1 MLPKVPRPMRKRTS
15 LPTNEVH
22 QDTSFSI
29 LNETDDASEP
39 TESGELFDRVRA
51 DCGLEAWSIVSQYSI
66 ENIHRMASQ
75 KGFPRGKIPVMCA
88 ALDKVDNIF
97 PDAKAVLKDASEK
110 AFDSADPA
118 VKMTEAFVSYIKQSC
133 LSSSGPESI
142 DWSAVEE
149 TQTIHVDYP
158 SLLTSESLKKRIAD
172 WPTDANGESPPN
184 ARVILQSLGLAVHTV
199 ASRQIDMDS
208 APGKE
213 FLHPWLRVHHSQLGF
228 VAVRLLGHFP
238 TLPMRSLRANHLG
251 RLVSIRGTVA
261 RLGPIK
267 PLCIR
272 LAFRCLVCENEQV
285 LVLGEDGCFIQ
296 PTKCPEKGCRSKSFV
311 PLFESASTRVV
322 DTRSM
327 ILQESEEGFADE
339 RDNRSNLQMD
349 STGSFPTSSSSSGRV
364 PRSIPCSLDRDLVS
378 GCVPGDFVHVV
389 GVVSLLPAE
398 SSVSQSGSSH
408 QPISSLESGRR
419 CAQANFFNICLRVN
433 NMTLIYGR
441 SGGSTDSGDSNDGG
455 QIHGGIHRGAVQ
467 CLTSR
472 NASLGDVQSHS
483 DLVNPSQAMVSSKS
497 DSYFSL
503 SDLYAIRGLS
513 ESQDLF
519 RLLIASFCPSIC
531 GRELVKMAIMLTLLG
546 ASTLSPSVDLTRAPE
561 EDERSP
567 SLSLSSDADS
577 CEELQTDRSD
587 PGIGKS
593 QLLRAAAN
601 VAPRA
606 VYVCGNATSAAG
618 LTVSTGRDQSG
629 SGFGLEA
636 GALVLADQGCC
647 CIDEFDKI
655 SCDPASLLEVLEQQT
670 VSVARGGFV
679 CNLAARTS
687 VMAAANPVVGHYDAS
702 KSVEENVRISRS
714 LLSRFDLIFIL
725 PDRPSEGQDRRLSE
739 HILSLHT
746 GKQRDRFV
754 FGGNVS
760 AADASAI
767 GEDSKESLEVRLQLP
782 SDFDYSRLI
791 SPILLRKYIAYARRY
806 VHPRLT
812 ERAARVLRDYYIE
825 LRKLRRDQDVF
836 RATIRQLESLLRL
849 ASARAR
855 AELREEIL
863 EEDAKDVCDLMKET
877 LFGAPVPPGVCDV
890 SVCSLGRKR
899 KPVNATGPAAAKRL
913 LSILETEAA
922 RPGCNRMFTTQEIA
936 NFAGKLGL
944 SGNDSILYQ
953 TCLPDSTLSVLI
965 DRLNHAGAL
974 IKRGPDLYSLI

>member
-1 MLPKVPRPMRKRTS
+1 PYLTRCMDSKPKKFFRKLPCSKKRNPPLSDHVRPENDSSIQIRAPPPSTSDAPIVLGNLPKFCP
-15 LPTNEVH
+15 
-22 QDTSFSI
+22 
-29 LNETDDASEP
+29 
-39 TESGELFDRVRA
+39 
-51 DCGLEAWSIVSQYSI
+51 
-66 ENIHRMASQ
+66 
-75 KGFPRGKIPVMCA
+75 FPGW
-88 ALDKVDNIF
+88 LLYF
-97 PDAKAVLKDASEK
+97 PEK
-110 AFDSADPA
+110 AYDSVDPA

-133 LSSSGPESI
+133 LSSMGPDLI
-142 DWSAVEE
+142 DWSAIEE
-149 TQTIHVDYP
+149 CQTIHVDYP
-158 SLLTSESLKKRIAD
+158 SLLTSALLKKRIPG
-172 WPTDANGESPPN
+172 WPTDSSGEFPPN
-184 ARVILQSLGLAVHTV
+184 AALILQSLGLAVHTV
-199 ASRQIDMDS
+199 ASQQMDMHS
-208 APGKE
+208 GPQKE
-213 FLHPWLRVHHSQLGF
+213 FLHPWLRGNHSQLGF
-228 VAVRLLGHFP
+228 VSVRLVGHYP
-238 TLPMRSLRANHLG
+238 TLPIRSLRASHLG

-272 LAFRCLVCENEQV
+272 LAFRCLICENEQV
-285 LVLGEDGCFIQ
+285 LVLGEDGCFLQ

-311 PLFESASTRVV
+311 PLFESACTKVV
-322 DTRSM
+322 DTRSV
-327 ILQESEEGFADE
+327 ILQESDEGFTDE
-339 RDNRSNLQMD
+339 NDNRTNLQHD

-378 GCVPGDFVHVV
+378 SCVPGDFVHIV

-398 SSVSQSGSSH
+398 SSGSQAGASH

-441 SGGSTDSGDSNDGG
+441 SGGNAGGGDGSDSAQINDGT
-455 QIHGGIHRGAVQ
+455 HRGAVQ
-467 CLTSR
+467 CLTAR
-472 NASLGDVQSHS
+472 DASLGCVKGLS
-483 DLVNPSQAMVSSKS
+483 DIVDPSQAIISSKS
-497 DSYFSL
+497 DSYFTL
-503 SDLYAIRGLS
+503 NDLYAIRGLS

-519 RLLIASFCPSIC
+519 RLLISSFCPSIC
-531 GRELVKMAIMLTLLG
+531 GRELVKMAILLTLFG
-546 ASTLSPSVDLTRAPE
+546 ASTFSPSVDLTHALDE
-561 EDERSP
+561 GERSP

-577 CEELQTDRSD
+577 CEELRSRNADDAFNDFSASVQRSFERRTSSHLLLIGD

-593 QLLRAAAN
+593 QLLRAAASA
-601 VAPRA
+601 APRA

-725 PDRPSEGQDRRLSE
+725 PDRPSERQDRRLSE
-739 HILSLHT
+739 HILALHT
-746 GKQRDRFV
+746 GKQRNQFAFR
-754 FGGNVS
+754 GTAYSANVC
-760 AADASAI
+760 AVD
-767 GEDSKESLEVRLQLP
+767 EETNKSLETRLQLP
-782 SDFDYSRLI
+782 YGFDYSRLI

-812 ERAARVLRDYYIE
+812 VRAAHVLRDYYIE
-825 LRKLRRDQDVF
+825 LRKLRREPDVF
-836 RATIRQLESLLRL
+836 RATIRQLESLMRL
-849 ASARAR
+849 ACARAR

-877 LFGAPVPPGVCDV
+877 IFGAPSAPGFSDASMCKQ
-890 SVCSLGRKR
+890 GRKR
-899 KPVNATGPAAAKRL
+899 KPVSATGPAAAKRL
-913 LSILETEAA
+913 LSILEMEAA

-944 SGNDSILYQ
+944 SGDDSILYQ
-953 TCLPDSTLSVLI
+953 TCVPSSTLSVLI

-974 IKRGPDLYSLI
+974 IKRGPDLY